1 MPLRGNLP
9 AYDRGGA
16 AEAAGARGPLRP
28 RADRGASVRQRR
40 RRSHRAAVR
49 RMARPDVRDRGRA
62 AGGIRGG
69 GGTVRKLLL
78 AVLIASGA
86 LVAPSAGGA
95 TFVSATNC
103 LEHQAFVDGDD
114 AAVTARLPKHYTPVR
129 DVNGTP
135 LVFARA
141 LHCEQAT
148 VDGKTGPMTLASI
161 GVVIES
167 PDGVDCGSGVPAA
180 GGTAGTEP
188 PICNWYTL
196 FWLSDSRATV
206 NWLRAGTPGVRA
218 TYAPNLVF
226 KAGDSFHFEAPG
238 RYSIDDVPHEQ
249 PGQIAVRGAYW
260 TDTPQ
265 GTMKLAI
272 SSDDLSGGQADG
284 TVRAPAGSEMA
295 ALMGA
300 PARDYATADSGFSA
314 VRIGHGSYR
323 KQLLWPARNT
333 DSFDGSCSLQGQVKF
348 NPPATD
354 AQQELASSYDASG
367 TCSGKLDGRSVS
379 NAPVRMQQSGHSYAS
394 CSQAMTTSPW
404 IGLLTFGDGT
414 RIGYTLDFES
424 HSTELDGTDYGDRSG
439 RADVSA
445 SFLTQRTSPDVAA
458 QCAGD
463 GVKETPMDLTLTTK
477 APLVSDRP
485 RLNLSVRPRVVRA
498 GRRTA
503 FTFKAA
509 QGALIRFA
517 GKHAVAG
524 PGGKATI
531 VATLRRRGVRRAT
544 AAKAGFVTARVAVR
558 VHAS

>member
-1 MPLRGNLP
+1 MRKWVLACGT
-9 AYDRGGA
+9 
-16 AEAAGARGPLRP
+16 
-28 RADRGASVRQRR
+28 
-40 RRSHRAAVR
+40 AAVAAL
-49 RMARPDVRDRGRA
+49 MA
-62 AGGIRGG
+62 
-69 GGTVRKLLL
+69 
-78 AVLIASGA
+78 S
-86 LVAPSAGGA
+86 SAGGTA
-95 TFVSATNC
+95 SFVSATNC
-103 LEHQAFVDGDD
+103 VEHQAFVDGDD
-114 AAVTARLPKHYTPVR
+114 SAVSARLPKHYTPVR
-129 DVNGTP
+129 DANGKP
-135 LVFARA
+135 LVFARG

-148 VDGKTGPMTLASI
+148 LDGRTGPVTLASI
-161 GVVIES
+161 GVVVES
-167 PDGVDCGSGVPAA
+167 PDGVGCGSGVPAV
-180 GGTAGTEP
+180 GDSAGTQP

-196 FWLSDSRATV
+196 FWLSDSRAMV

-238 RYSIDDVPHEQ
+238 QYSIDDVAHEQ
-249 PGQIAVRGAYW
+249 PGQISVRGAYW

-265 GTMKLAI
+265 GTMKLAL

-300 PARDYATADSGFSA
+300 PARDYATAYSGFSA

-348 NPPATD
+348 DPPATNT
-354 AQQELASSYDASG
+354 QQELASSYDATG
-367 TCSGKLDGRSVS
+367 TCTGKLDGRSVS
-379 NAPVRMQQSGHSYAS
+379 SAPVRMQHSGHAFAS
-394 CSQAMTTSPW
+394 CNRAITTSPW

-414 RIGYTLDFES
+414 RIGYTLDFDS
-424 HSTELDGTDYGDRSG
+424 VSTELSGTAYGNRSG
-439 RADVSA
+439 HADISA
-445 SFLTQRTSPDVAA
+445 TFLTQRTSPDVGA

-477 APLVSDRP
+477 APLVSNRP

-524 PGGKATI
+524 RNGKATI
-531 VATLRRRGVRRAT
+531 VATLRHRGVQRAT
-544 AAKAGFVTARVAVR
+544 ATKAGFVTARAGVR
-558 VHAS
+558 VRES